1 MFVIFCLFNF
11 LLIFLNL
18 LYTLHISK
26 YTSTFIINQ
35 YVLTKKHNPVTERQI
50 LYHFIYLR
58 NPNCETQRNRE
69 QNIVWR
75 QEELGFAIQ
84 WIWDLPGSSGVKNL
98 PAMLEMQE
106 MQVWSLGGEGPLE
119 NEMATHSSILAWE
132 IPWTEDP
139 GGLRFM
145 GSQKSPIWLSDSV
158 QFSSVTLL
166 CPTLCDP
173 VDCRMPGL
181 PLHHQ
186 LPESTQTHVHWI
198 SDAISSSIFPFSSCP
213 QSFPASGFFQM
224 SQLFISGGQSIG
236 VSASTSVL
244 PMNIH
249 DWFPLEWLVGTPCSP
264 RDSQEFSPTPQ
275 FKSINSSALSFLYS
289 PTLTSIHDYWK
300 NHSFDYMD
308 LCWQSNVS
316 AF

>member
-132 IPWTEDP
+132 IPWTEEPSGYSSWDHK
-139 GGLRFM
+139 
-145 GSQKSPIWLSDSV
+145 SQTQLSDN
-158 QFSSVTLL
+158 
-166 CPTLCDP
+166 
-173 VDCRMPGL
+173 
-181 PLHHQ
+181 
-186 LPESTQTHVHWI
+186 STSIWWI
-198 SDAISSSIFPFSSCP
+198 RLDYARWWSSSD
-213 QSFPASGFFQM
+213 
-224 SQLFISGGQSIG
+224 L
-236 VSASTSVL
+236 
-244 PMNIH
+244 
-249 DWFPLEWLVGTPCSP
+249 
-264 RDSQEFSPTPQ
+264 
-275 FKSINSSALSFLYS
+275 LYS
-289 PTLTSIHDYWK
+289 IVPTNNNTVLYT
-300 NHSFDYMD
+300 
-308 LCWQSNVS
+308 
-316 AF
+316 